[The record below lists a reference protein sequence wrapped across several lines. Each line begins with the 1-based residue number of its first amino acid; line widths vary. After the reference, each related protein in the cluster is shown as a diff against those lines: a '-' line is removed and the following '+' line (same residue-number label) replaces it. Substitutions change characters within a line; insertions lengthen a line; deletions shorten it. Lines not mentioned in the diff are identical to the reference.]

1 MKEGEDTEG
10 DGSSSSDDSVSSTS
24 DEASKQVSSK
34 EKLRVKAME
43 GQQQQAMRVNAARG
57 KDFKAVLE
65 VGDICLIRTDKTT
78 RAATDK
84 GAICVKICSIKTC
97 TSPTS
102 GVTHYKY
109 KVCTREGYLQKFQ
122 HRSVLEFQEKLD
134 AKNMRID
141 ETKDGFLKDL
151 SIQDASNRSNVLG
164 GSNVCRCLTDC
175 SISNTCGCNKL
186 GNFCNTKCHGG
197 RGKNLLC
204 NLCLIE

>member
-1 MKEGEDTEG
+1 M
-10 DGSSSSDDSVSSTS
+10 
-24 DEASKQVSSK
+24 
-34 EKLRVKAME
+34 LL
-43 GQQQQAMRVNAARG
+43 QQAMRVNAARG
-57 KDFKAVLE
+57 KDFKVVLD

-84 GAICVKICSIKTC
+84 GTICVKICQVRTY

-109 KVCTREGYLQKFQ
+109 KVCTREGYLQKLQ
-122 HRSVLEFQEKLD
+122 HQSVLEFQVKLD
-134 AKNMRID
+134 AKNMRIS
-141 ETKDGFLKDL
+141 ETKDGFLNDL

-204 NLCLIE
+204 KLCVIE